1 MVKFYVQMQCCSKFF
16 KQALNGETLEI
27 YGDGKQT
34 RDFIYI
40 DDLIQA
46 IMLAINPKPL
56 NPESLSLNPN
66 PWGEVFQIATYKETT
81 VNEIVD
87 VIKNMI
93 KKEVGRDIK
102 VVHTSSRLGD
112 VKRNY
117 SDISKARG
125 N

>member
-1 MVKFYVQMQCCSKFF
+1 MQCCSKFF